1 MIKGI
6 QKIFF
11 IILPMLIIV
20 FPLATLKNVY
30 VNFIFVS
37 LLNFIAV
44 LSIFH
49 DLKIMVNKVKTI
61 QKRNNIKFLLYTVII
76 AAGILAYLIVFLWL
90 VWCFVGALYIKG
102 VIFINTKISI

>member
-1 MIKGI
+1 M

-11 IILPMLIIV
+11 IILPTLIIV

-37 LLNFIAV
+37 LLNFVTV

-49 DLKIMVNKVKTI
+49 DLKIMVNKIKAI
-61 QKRNNIKFLLYTVII
+61 QKRPNIKFFLYAII
-76 AAGILAYLIVFLWL
+76 ITAGILAYLVVFLWL
-90 VWCFVGALYIKG
+90 MWCFIGALYIKG

>member
-76 AAGILAYLIVFLWL
+76 AAGILAYLIVF
-90 VWCFVGALYIKG
+90 VACVVFCWCFVYKG
-102 VIFINTKISI
+102 SNFY